1 MQLIIKDAETYLC
14 LATDNW
20 FSRKFHL
27 PRMQNCVIFQDGGL
41 SLIVAKWLKIDIK
54 NYNLCKMNVNIIAPI
69 LPPPGGGSTSY
80 SGLYGMRLCPKGAP
94 KETSARVQWA
104 TLSN

>member
-1 MQLIIKDAETYLC
+1 MLLIIKDAKTYLC
-14 LATDNW
+14 LATDNR

-69 LPPPGGGSTSY
+69 LPPPGGGVLPIVAYT
-80 SGLYGMRLCPKGAP
+80 G
-94 KETSARVQWA
+94 
-104 TLSN
+104 